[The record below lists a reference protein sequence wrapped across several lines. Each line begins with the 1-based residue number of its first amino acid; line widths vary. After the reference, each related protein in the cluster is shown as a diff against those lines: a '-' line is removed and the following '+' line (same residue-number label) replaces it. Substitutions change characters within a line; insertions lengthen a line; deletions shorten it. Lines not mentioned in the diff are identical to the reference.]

1 MTPIHQFVRIGKY
14 AMVGGFSRVTH
25 DIPPYTI
32 GAGFEYEIRGLNLV
46 GLKRHGIALDIRKK
60 LNQVLSL
67 IYTSDLT
74 LAKSLEIIEET
85 IEMDPYITHFI
96 DFCRNSTRGLSG
108 RKRQS
113 SNELVNASIDFK
125 ELVIPTSV

>member
-1 MTPIHQFVRIGKY
+1 MIRRPPNSTLVRSSAASDVY
-14 AMVGGFSRVTH
+14 
-25 DIPPYTI
+25 
-32 GAGFEYEIRGLNLV
+32 
-46 GLKRHGIALDIRKK
+46 KRQALDIRKK